1 MLQKWGVQPDLVCFA
16 KGVNSGYLPVG
27 GVVISR
33 KISDTFRDKVYPGGL
48 TYSGHPLACASAV
61 ASINIFKEEGIIEHA
76 RSLGADVLAPG
87 LAKLQANHPCVG
99 EVRGLGVFWALEL
112 VKDRET
118 REALVPYNAAGAGAK
133 PMVELANACKAKGL
147 WPFIHFN
154 RLQVTPPCTTS
165 VEQVEEG
172 LAILDDALTVADQY
186 YTG

>member
-1 MLQKWGVQPDLVCFA
+1 MCWRPAWPSCRPTTRA
-16 KGVNSGYLPVG
+16 P
-27 GVVISR
+27 
-33 KISDTFRDKVYPGGL
+33 
-48 TYSGHPLACASAV
+48 
-61 ASINIFKEEGIIEHA
+61 A
-76 RSLGADVLAPG
+76 R
-87 LAKLQANHPCVG
+87 C
-99 EVRGLGVFWALEL
+99 WAREL

-118 REALVPYNAAGAGAK
+118 REALVPYNAAGADAK
-133 PMVELANACKAKGL
+133 PRVELANACKAKGL